1 MYKVLL
7 VLKYLRRKLAP
18 MFAAL
23 AVTMCTMMVII
34 VISVMGGFF
43 DMLSKS
49 AQKLSGDVTVTA
61 FTLTGFPYYKDV
73 IDEVN
78 QLKEVEAATPVI
90 QSYGLLNLKRGGEN
104 GRTGNTKTIEV
115 MGIEPAGYSEV
126 VNYEDTL
133 LWTGPSLVADLE
145 QAISSQRL
153 QLDKWESDD
162 LAEAKTAEEKEAI
175 REEFKQKREYLAEVE
190 KQRDGKR
197 RGDELAEMGSK
208 LEPTKQ
214 RLDRAGKDLP
224 GMVMGVE
231 VNPYHMRDAEGKYRY
246 ANASVYDNAVL
257 ALMPINEKGGIRGE
271 PANAEFAVVN
281 EFKSGLYDIDANR
294 VYVPLKV
301 LQEKLDMGEAE
312 EYDPD
317 TLEPTGKMVPAR
329 VTQVLVKSAPG
340 YTAEQTAEAVKKA
353 IRLVED
359 KHREMGQMMP
369 VLYAQTWME
378 MHAQLLGAVQNEVG
392 LVTFLFAIIS
402 VVAIVMVATT
412 FYMIVLE
419 KTRDIGV
426 LRAIG
431 ASRLGIM
438 NIYLGYGFAIGVV
451 GAFLGLFFA
460 YEIVTNLNE
469 IQDWLYQWFGW
480 RMWDPRTYFFD
491 RIPDQVDPT
500 KATWI
505 VLGAIASS
513 VVGALIPALLAARL
527 NPIEALRYE

>member
-7 VLKYLRRKLAP
+7 IWKYLRRKLAP

-43 DMLSKS
+43 ELLSSS

-61 FTLTGFPYYKDV
+61 FSLSGFPHYQDL
-73 IDEVN
+73 IDEAEK
-78 QLKEVEAATPVI
+78 LPEVAAATPTI
-90 QSYGLLNLKRGGEN
+90 QSYGLLNLRRGGAN
-104 GRTGNTKTIEV
+104 GPTGNTKTVEV
-115 MGIEPAGYSEV
+115 MGIEPESYNKV
-126 VNYEDTL
+126 VDYEATL
-133 LWTGPSLVADLE
+133 MWDKGSLLDDLN
-145 QAISSQRL
+145 RL
-153 QLDKWESDD
+153 SDARKKQLKKWETED
-162 LAEAKTAEEKEAI
+162 LAEA
-175 REEFKQKREYLAEVE
+175 
-190 KQRDGKR
+190 GS
-197 RGDELAEMGSK
+197 DELKKQIKEDYAAKLQQLEALTEEQSTQLSNYGLKDMGMK
-208 LEPTKQ
+208 LEPTSQ
-214 RLDRAGKDLP
+214 RSIRAGKELP
-224 GMVMGVE
+224 GMVIGVE
-231 VNPYHMRDAEGKYRY
+231 VNPYHSRDAEGKYNIL
-246 ANASVYDNAVL
+246 NAAINDNAVL
-257 ALMPINEKGGIRGE
+257 ALMPINEKGDIRGE

-294 VYVPLKV
+294 VYVPLSV
-301 LQEKLDMGEAE
+301 LQEKLDMTAAE
-312 EYDPD
+312 EYDPE
-317 TLEPTGKMVPAR
+317 TLMPTGKGVPAR
-329 VTQVLVKSAPG
+329 VTQVLFKSAPG
-340 YTAEQTAEAVKKA
+340 YTAEQTAAAVTKVVKQ
-353 IRLVED
+353 IE
-359 KHREMGQMMP
+359 RENLGIP
-369 VLYAQTWME
+369 ILYTQTWMQ
-378 MHAQLLGAVQNEVG
+378 MHAHLLGAVQNEVG

-431 ASRLGIM
+431 ASRWGIM
-438 NIYLGYGFAIGVV
+438 NIYLGYGLAVGVIG
-451 GAFLGLFFA
+451 ALLGLFFA

-469 IQDWLYQWFGW
+469 IQEWLYQWFGW

-491 RIPDQVDPT
+491 RIPDKVDPI

-505 VLGAIASS
+505 VIGAIASS